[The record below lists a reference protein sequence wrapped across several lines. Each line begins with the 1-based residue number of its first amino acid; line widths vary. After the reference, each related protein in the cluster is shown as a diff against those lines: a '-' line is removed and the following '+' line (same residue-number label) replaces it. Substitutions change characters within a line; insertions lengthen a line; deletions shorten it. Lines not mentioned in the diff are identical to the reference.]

1 MAATPRQLAAK
12 SSEHLRYGRDHYVA
26 NVVTIVGFPVAIAG
40 LVVVFFQ
47 IRRDKLAGSA
57 SAVVGIHE
65 SIRTRIDHISSMPFV
80 DDSNRDAAFADLF
93 NDLELACAIVLDSPV
108 VGRTGEFAHSLIRD
122 ILQMIEDD
130 AVLSERLQR
139 AIHDPNTF
147 KNIGDYLARPT

>member
-1 MAATPRQLAAK
+1 MSIFDAAVISYA
-12 SSEHLRYGRDHYVA
+12 A

-40 LVVVFFQ
+40 LVIVFFQ

-65 SIRTRIDHISSMPFV
+65 SVRSRVDHISSVPSV
-80 DDSNRDAAFADLF
+80 DDSSREAAFYDLF

-108 VGRTGEFAHSLIRD
+108 VGRTGEYVHQLIRD
-122 ILQMIEDD
+122 VLRIIQDD
-130 AVLSERLQR
+130 AVLSERLQS

-147 KNIGDYLARPT
+147 KNIRDYLKKR